1 MAMTRPC
8 IAVIGPGDDAPA
20 AATADALA
28 VGRLIAERGWV
39 LLCGGRAAGVMDAAA
54 RGARDAGGPSI
65 GILPGT
71 DRHDASL
78 HLTIALP
85 TGLGEARNAV
95 LVTAADGVVACGM
108 SPGTAS
114 ELALAL
120 RGRKPTVLVRP
131 TDEVASF
138 FAGLGAEG
146 TLEVSP
152 TPDDAMDWL
161 ARQLSA

>member
-1 MAMTRPC
+1 
-8 IAVIGPGDDAPA
+8 
-20 AATADALA
+20 
-28 VGRLIAERGWV
+28 
-39 LLCGGRAAGVMDAAA
+39 MDAAA

-131 TDEVASF
+131 SDDVAAF

-146 TLEVSP
+146 KLEVSP

-161 ARQLSA
+161 ARHLSVAAGPPSSP